1 MSYTDEDIDCMV
13 NDLKRKVR
21 NINRALRSLKGELS
35 VAADPF
41 YGTAPILYQVKP
53 PTPMEELIRE
63 KETDDA
69 NEMLAEITEDTRW
82 KN

>member
-1 MSYTDEDIDCMV
+1 MSYTDESLLAEIRLLHQRMIR
-13 NDLKRKVR
+13 LGEKVR
-21 NINRALRSLKGELS
+21 HLEHEVRI
-35 VAADPF
+35 AADPF
-41 YGTAPILYQVKP
+41 A